1 MMLGVLPHSLTVDGV
16 SYRIR
21 TDYRAALLIFQ
32 AYADPELTD
41 MEKAIVCLRTL
52 YCDEIPRNTEAAL
65 EQAAWYLDGGD
76 TVKTNPLPQPVLD
89 WEQDAPLY
97 FPAVNKV
104 AGYEVRGC
112 KYLHWWTFLGYFRE
126 IGEGVFSEVVSIR
139 TKKVRGK
146 KLEKYEREFEQEHS
160 ELVRIRPRYT
170 DEEQAEIDALN
181 AMLG

>member
-1 MMLGVLPHSLTVDGV
+1 M
-16 SYRIR
+16 
-21 TDYRAALLIFQ
+21 
-32 AYADPELTD
+32 
-41 MEKAIVCLRTL
+41 
-52 YCDEIPRNTEAAL
+52 
-65 EQAAWYLDGGD
+65 
-76 TVKTNPLPQPVLD
+76 
-89 WEQDAPLY
+89 
-97 FPAVNKV
+97 
-104 AGYEVRGC
+104 RGC

>member
-1 MMLGVLPHSLTVDGV
+1 MIGALPQSLTVDGEA
-16 SYRIR
+16 YKIR
-21 TDYRAALLIFQ
+21 TDFRAALLVFQ
-32 AYADPELTD
+32 AYADPSLTERD
-41 MEKAIVCLRTL
+41 RMLVCLQTIYL
-52 YCDEIPRNTEAAL
+52 EKIPENIEAAIK
-65 EQAAWYLDGGD
+65 AAVWFLDGGD
-76 TVKTNPLPQPVLD
+76 GPKSKPLPKPVID

-112 KYLHWWTFLGYFRE
+112 RYLHWWTFLGYFRE
-126 IGEGVFSEVVSIR
+126 IGEGVFSEVLNIR

-160 ELVRIRPRYT
+160 ELVKIRARYSV
-170 DEEQAEIDALN
+170 EEQAEIDALN